1 MHHYIDCGLD
11 YIYLLNGY
19 EIINDFELGEC
30 ISIHNVEGLHR
41 QIAKD
46 IIDKAPLMRGQEA
59 RFFRS
64 ELKLT
69 QTQMSI
75 LLGTDLR
82 TIQRWETDK
91 RSDAIPSMA
100 DKLIRLFYTAH
111 TEENK
116 VAKKMCE
123 SLKIVHD
130 FMDDIKSIRRK
141 NSLMNAENKKFFKRL
156 NFADTGK
163 GWQPKMAA

>member
-1 MHHYIDCGLD
+1 MHHYTECGLN
-11 YIYLLNGY
+11 YIYLINGY
-19 EIINDFELGEC
+19 EVINDIEFGEF
-30 ISIHNVEGLHR
+30 ISIHNVEGLNR

-46 IIDKAPLMRGQEA
+46 IIKKAPLIRGQEA

-82 TIQRWETDK
+82 TIQRWETEK
-91 RSDAIPSMA
+91 RDDAIPQMA

-111 TEENK
+111 TEGNK
-116 VAKKMCE
+116 VTKK
-123 SLKIVHD
+123 IHD
-130 FMDDIKSIRRK
+130 FMDDTKQINKN
-141 NSLMNAENKKFFKRL
+141 NSLINADNKNFFKRL
-156 NFADTGK
+156 NLAETRR